1 MSIVIDLLLIAII
14 GGTVFVGYKKGLVKV
29 AFKVFSFLVSLCISL
44 ILFFP
49 ISNYVVKNYNF
60 DENIQKII
68 ISNLKKEEN
77 NEKENN
83 TEEISILKYISKN
96 IEDTKNK
103 AKNEMIEIVAK
114 EVSIKIVNISVI
126 VMIYIITRI
135 ILIFAKGIAEAI
147 ANLPILK
154 QCNEIGGALYGLL
167 KALLIIYVIL
177 ALIMLIS
184 SVLDLR
190 AVVEL
195 ITNSKIT
202 SILYNNNII
211 IKILF

>member
-68 ISNLKKEEN
+68 ISNLEKEEN

>member
-1 MSIVIDLLLIAII
+1 MSIIIDLFLIAII

-68 ISNLKKEEN
+68 ISNLEKEEN
-77 NEKENN
+77 NKKEND
-83 TEEISILKYISKN
+83 TEELSILKYISKN

-103 AKNEMIEIVAK
+103 EKNEMIEIVAK
-114 EVSIKIVNISVI
+114 EVSIKIVNISII

-135 ILIFAKGIAEAI
+135 ILIFAKGVAEAI

-184 SVLDLR
+184 SVIDLR
-190 AVVEL
+190 AVVDW